1 MLQLKCNQLDQ
12 LKCNHCLPL
21 LNQSKDT
28 WFQAMAM
35 RRTNWSWG
43 FLMHS
48 LRAGSE
54 CLHLWAGIFFQGW
67 LADICPSR
75 ALGKAKERW
84 LRVAAIQVAQMRT
97 SGHCR
102 VSPQTCAS
110 WQFCARPLPPPRH
123 LLSHLLFTASF
134 LFPIFSL
141 IPTEGQNVLV
151 SSWWYQHF
159 CFECVHS
166 SVLFPSGPHCPLLM
180 VWMKSS
186 SAFASF
192 QLSCSRLSCLKILFV
207 SKSQCCPIAAVAMC
221 LCEWLVNSTN
231 CR

>member
-1 MLQLKCNQLDQ
+1 MFQLKCNQLDQ
-12 LKCNHCLPL
+12 LNVTTVYLCLISLKTPDFRPWPWKEL
-21 LNQSKDT
+21 IGAEVFWCIVSGLGLNAYH
-28 WFQAMAM
+28 W
-35 RRTNWSWG
+35 
-43 FLMHS
+43 
-48 LRAGSE
+48 
-54 CLHLWAGIFFQGW
+54 WAGIFFQGW

-75 ALGKAKERW
+75 ALGKAKKLW

-123 LLSHLLFTASF
+123 LLSHLLFHASF